1 MRRSSF
7 GLMSGMA
14 AAVVAAAFLHPA
26 PPASPRP
33 GFSKV
38 KRRRYG
44 KQADRSRKEYLL
56 KGIRP

>member
-1 MRRSSF
+1 
-7 GLMSGMA
+7 
-14 AAVVAAAFLHPA
+14 VVAAAFLHPT